1 MLTQSKNQSD
11 RRITS
16 CVFHVDYFP
25 RALKTCS
32 NVKESHYY
40 VYIVILFRQRN
51 EKPNDVSAVTI
62 EDKTLS
68 SCRAGRSSCW
78 TQLAWQKSI
87 RKMAMHALSLNGCRA
102 EFFFLP
108 SLLMTVN
115 RRCASSR
122 CISCFWFWSSD
133 RVSCIHIYRIS
144 ERANIPLPFYFFLSA
159 QKNVPGRA
167 TKLATFHVLSSLSLN
182 SCLSSCFVSIVR
194 RVFTTLPYA

>member
-16 CVFHVDYFP
+16 CVFNVDYFP

-78 TQLAWQKSI
+78 TKLAWQKSG
-87 RKMAMHALSLNGCRA
+87 KMHGDARSFFEWMQSRIFFHTLFWWQWIEDVHQADAFRAFGSEALTAYHAFISIVFRSGQI
-102 EFFFLP
+102 F
-108 SLLMTVN
+108 
-115 RRCASSR
+115 RC
-122 CISCFWFWSSD
+122 
-133 RVSCIHIYRIS
+133 
-144 ERANIPLPFYFFLSA
+144 LFYFLLSA

-167 TKLATFHVLSSLSLN
+167 TKLATFHVLSSL
-182 SCLSSCFVSIVR
+182 
-194 RVFTTLPYA
+194 TQ